1 MVEAAGVIARS
12 SRDGVGD
19 HAMRV
24 AKRAAFVFHA
34 LQQPPPPTRPPH
46 DALGRRQ
53 ALGMLLEAL
62 DAKELGAD
70 RIFGRLLGY
79 AHAVFL
85 QGLIFCR
92 GQTEGADPGWRSRP
106 FVFGIPMRRNQRKWA
121 ITPSRNDLCSA

>member
-1 MVEAAGVIARS
+1 
-12 SRDGVGD
+12 
-19 HAMRV
+19 MRV
-24 AKRAAFVFHA
+24 AK
-34 LQQPPPPTRPPH
+34 QQPPPPTRPPH
-46 DALGRRQ
+46 DALGSRQ